1 MSGLLWYNLAN
12 EMGDFMRFLKS
23 FVAGLFTLV
32 FGVLV
37 VITIC
42 IFSVSNFATKEN
54 IVNEMKKADI
64 LTEVKKIRNSGSAE
78 GNSGV
83 AQVVDEMYSL
93 ASQFSVSEEVVD
105 GIIDSNITKEIIGDA
120 VGNLTDYIVN
130 GKDTKALSE
139 DDIYNLINDN
149 LDEVLE
155 ENNLSI
161 DEGQKEK
168 FLREVK
174 KQLPDIVEVIPTSS
188 DIMESSYSAEIK
200 QLQTIFS
207 TNTKIILCVCIFIS
221 GLIVIVLK
229 RKEFEWCVNLGVALL
244 IAGLVTIGISLV
256 MPELMADVIGGAD
269 LSMFTTSLTDYLTKP
284 ILYSGVGVL
293 VLAIILF
300 IFYKVMEMK
309 HDKKIKS

>member
-37 VITIC
+37 VVTIC
-42 IFSVSNFATKEN
+42 VFSVSSFATKEN
-54 IVNEMKKADI
+54 IVNKMKETDI

-78 GNSGV
+78 GSSGV

-207 TNTKIILCVCIFIS
+207 TNTKIILCVCIAIS

-229 RKEFEWCVNLGVALL
+229 RKEFEWCANLGVALL

-256 MPELMADVIGGAD
+256 MPELMADVIGGDD

-284 ILYSGVGVL
+284 ILYSGVGTL
-293 VLAIILF
+293 VLAVLLF
-300 IFYKVMEMK
+300 IFYKVMERK
-309 HDKKIKS
+309 RDKKIKS

>member
-78 GNSGV
+78 GNSGF

-93 ASQFSVSEEVVD
+93 ALQFSVSEEVVD

>member
-42 IFSVSNFATKEN
+42 VFSVSNFATKEN